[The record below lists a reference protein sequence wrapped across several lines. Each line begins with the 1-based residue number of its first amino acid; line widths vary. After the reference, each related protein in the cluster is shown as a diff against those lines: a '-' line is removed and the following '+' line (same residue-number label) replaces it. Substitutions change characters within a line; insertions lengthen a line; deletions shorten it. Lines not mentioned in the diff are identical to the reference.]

1 MLLIAGVILMVLL
14 VYSLGIK
21 KTMNAYMEYSDA
33 KKKMEL
39 AANAPEMAAQ
49 LEKKLSEM
57 NAKMGDQN
65 TKEQNTTEALLSL
78 IANYCQN
85 NHAVLREFPQTTMA
99 EAENMS
105 IETNRFTIGGDFS
118 TLVNLAYIL
127 EQKNKLGKVASVNY
141 QLKKDFKTKE
151 MLLTATVFLQ
161 NIKKKQIT
169 ANEK

>member
-1 MLLIAGVILMVLL
+1 MLLIAGILLTALL

-21 KTMNAYMEYSDA
+21 KTMNAYMAYSDA

-39 AANAPEMAAQ
+39 AANAPEKAAQ
-49 LEKKLSEM
+49 LENKLSEM
-57 NAKMGDQN
+57 NAKMGDQG

-78 IANYCQN
+78 ITNYCQN
-85 NHAVLREFPQTTMA
+85 NHAVLREFPQTTMT
-99 EAENMS
+99 EAEDMS
-105 IETNRFTIGGDFS
+105 IETNRFTIGGDFA

-151 MLLTATVFLQ
+151 MMLTASIFLQ